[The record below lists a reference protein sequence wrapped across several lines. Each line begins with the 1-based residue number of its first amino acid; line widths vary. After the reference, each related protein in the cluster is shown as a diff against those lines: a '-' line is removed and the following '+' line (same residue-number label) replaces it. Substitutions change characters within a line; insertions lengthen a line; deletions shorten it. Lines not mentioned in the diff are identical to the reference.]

1 MNKIKE
7 KLIDRQNEKY
17 RLSLNSRVQEI
28 RMYIDE
34 YRNLSDDEIRS
45 EFNEYYQEF
54 SLERL
59 YALGTIVIDRLTGLQ
74 LFDEQLQ
81 GAICLYENKIAQLN
95 TGQGKTI
102 TSALPVLVKAMSHN
116 GVHVVTV
123 NEYLAER
130 DKTYLEP
137 IYSYFGLTTSLNLQQ
152 DSFVEKR
159 DHYAADIMYCVASTL
174 GFDYLNDN
182 MVADN
187 EMRVNHR
194 EFNYAL
200 IDEVDL
206 ILIDEA
212 RTPLIISRPT
222 DKNDASCIKA
232 QDAVETLDSQDF
244 EIDWKSR
251 SIHLTES
258 GIKKI
263 NDFYSCNNIYDKTHI
278 EQMHFISQALL
289 ANFVYKKEIDYT
301 LTTSNGVKSITIIDT
316 FTGRLQHGRR
326 FNDGLH
332 TALEAKHLR
341 DGVVI
346 QDESTT
352 VATITLQNFF
362 RLYDNLAGMS
372 GTVHEEQSEFM
383 EIYNLPVI
391 VVPPHQPDIREDMP
405 VMFFK
410 DTSAKWGKVIDLV
423 EKYHKEKDPVLIS
436 TTSVEDSILI
446 SKLLKERKL
455 KHKVLN
461 AKQDAQEA
469 KIISK
474 AGDKYKIT
482 VATNMAGR
490 GTDIKVDPNL
500 QLVIIMTELNDASRI
515 DRQLKGRTGRQGARG
530 TIYTVISA
538 DDTIFRKTNT
548 CDRLKK
554 LDMSTKQI
562 EKFIDTVQEEL
573 EANAYSSR
581 LSALKYDDIIREQR
595 SIFYSTRNKVLDCT
609 TPDKLTNILSSITKL
624 SNDVCKEYI
633 NSNAI
638 TDNGQIRFAKDLI
651 LSILDEN
658 WITLIDSLES
668 LKNGIHW
675 RSQGGHNPI
684 VVYQNEAQKIYDDF
698 VLQIATDLKS
708 KIGEKTNERS
718 V

>member
-1 MNKIKE
+1 MNKAKE

-17 RLSLNSRVQEI
+17 RLSLSSRVQEI
-28 RMYIDE
+28 REHINE
-34 YRNLSDDEIRS
+34 YEYLSDEEIRS
-45 EFNEYYQEF
+45 EFKKNYQEF

-59 YALGTIVIDRLTGLQ
+59 YALGTIVIDRLTGLK

-81 GAICLYENKIAQLN
+81 GAICLYENKVAQLN

-102 TSALPVLVKAMSHN
+102 TSALPVLVKAMSHK

-159 DHYAADIMYCVASTL
+159 DHYATDIMYCVASTL

-182 MVADN
+182 MVTNN
-187 EMRVNHR
+187 EMKVNHR
-194 EFNYAL
+194 DFYYAL

-222 DKNDASCIKA
+222 DKNDTSCIKA
-232 QDAVETLDSQDF
+232 QDAVETLNSDDF
-244 EIDWKSR
+244 KIDWKSR
-251 SIHLTES
+251 SIWLTES
-258 GIKKI
+258 GEKKI
-263 NDFYSCNNIYDKTHI
+263 NDFYGCSNIFDKQHI
-278 EQMHFISQALL
+278 EQFHFISQALL
-289 ANFVYKKEIDYT
+289 ANYVYIKEIDYT
-301 LTTSNGVKSITIIDT
+301 LTTTSGIKSVTIIDS

-326 FNDGLH
+326 FSDGLH

-341 DGVVI
+341 DGVTI
-346 QDESTT
+346 QDENTT

-391 VVPPHQPDIREDMP
+391 VIPPHQPDIREDMP
-405 VMFFK
+405 IMFFK
-410 DTSAKWGKVIDLV
+410 SSYSKWGKVLDLV
-423 EKYHKEKDPVLIS
+423 EEHHKLKNPVLVS
-436 TTSVEDSILI
+436 TTSVEDSILL

-469 KIISK
+469 KIIAK

-490 GTDIKVDPNL
+490 GTDIKVDPEL
-500 QLVIIMTELNDASRI
+500 QLVIIMTELNDSSRI

-530 TIYTVISA
+530 TVYTVISA
-538 DDTIFRKTNT
+538 EDTIFRKTNT
-548 CDRLKK
+548 SDRLEK

-562 EKFIDTVQEEL
+562 TKFVESVQDEL

-595 SIFYSTRNKVLDCT
+595 SIFYDTRNKVLNCN
-609 TPDKLTNILSSITKL
+609 TPDEVISILSNITKI
-624 SNDVCKEYI
+624 SENKCKEYI

-638 TDNGQIRFAKDLI
+638 TDNGQVQFAKDLI

-658 WITLIDSLES
+658 WIILIDFLES

-684 VVYQNEAQKIYDDF
+684 VVYQNEAKKIYDKF
-698 VLQIATDLKS
+698 IEQIRKELKS

-718 V
+718 M

>member
-1 MNKIKE
+1 LNKIKE

-17 RLSLNSRVQEI
+17 RLSLDSRVQEI
-28 RMYIDE
+28 RKYIE
-34 YRNLSDDEIRS
+34 EFENLSDDDIRIK
-45 EFNEYYQEF
+45 FIEYYTDF

-59 YALGTIVIDRLTGLQ
+59 YALGTIVIDRLTGLK

-81 GAICLYENKIAQLN
+81 GAICLYENRIAQLN

-102 TSALPVLVKAMSHN
+102 TSALPVLVKAMSHK

-152 DSFVEKR
+152 DSAVEKR
-159 DHYAADIMYCVASTL
+159 EHYKADIMYCVASTL

-182 MVADN
+182 MVTN
-187 EMRVNHR
+187 NIMRVNQR
-194 EFNYAL
+194 DFNYAL

-206 ILIDEA
+206 VLIDEA
-212 RTPLIISRPT
+212 RTPLIISRPVDEANT
-222 DKNDASCIKA
+222 FCMKA
-232 QDAVETLDSQDF
+232 QDAIETLESQDY

-251 SIHLTES
+251 SIWLTES

-263 NDFYSCNNIYDKTHI
+263 NDFYMCSNIFDKQHI
-278 EQMHFISQALL
+278 KQMHFISQALL

-301 LTTSNGVKSITIIDT
+301 LTTKNGIKSVTIIDA

-332 TALEAKHLR
+332 LALETKHLR
-341 DGVVI
+341 DGVTI
-346 QDESTT
+346 QDENTT

-383 EIYNLPVI
+383 EIYNLPVV
-391 VVPPHQPDIREDMP
+391 VVPPHQPDIREDTP

-410 DTSAKWGKVIDLV
+410 DKASKWGKVIELV
-423 EKYHKEKDPVLIS
+423 EEHHRLKNPVLIS
-436 TTSVEDSILI
+436 TTSVEDSILL

-461 AKQDAQEA
+461 AKQDMNEA
-469 KIISK
+469 KIIAK
-474 AGDKYKIT
+474 AGEKYKIT

-490 GTDIKVDPNL
+490 GTDIKVDPEF

-538 DDTIFRKTNT
+538 EDTIFRKTNT

-554 LDMSTKQI
+554 LNMSTSQI
-562 EKFIDTVQEEL
+562 TKFVSTVQEEL
-573 EANAYSSR
+573 EANSYSTR
-581 LSALKYDDIIREQR
+581 LSSLKYDDIIREQR
-595 SIFYSTRNKVLDCT
+595 NIFYNTRNRVLDCST
-609 TPDKLTNILSSITKL
+609 SDEIISILSNITNL
-624 SNDVCKEYI
+624 SEDICKEYT
-633 NSNAI
+633 NSNA
-638 TDNGQIRFAKDLI
+638 TTEVGQLQYLQDMI
-651 LSILDEN
+651 LFVLDEN
-658 WITLIDSLES
+658 WITLIDALES

-675 RSQGGHNPI
+675 RSQSGHNPI
-684 VVYQNEAQKIYDDF
+684 IIYQNEAQKIYDEF
-698 VLQIATDLKS
+698 VNKIRQDLRS
-708 KIGEKTNERS
+708 KIGERD
-718 V
+718 